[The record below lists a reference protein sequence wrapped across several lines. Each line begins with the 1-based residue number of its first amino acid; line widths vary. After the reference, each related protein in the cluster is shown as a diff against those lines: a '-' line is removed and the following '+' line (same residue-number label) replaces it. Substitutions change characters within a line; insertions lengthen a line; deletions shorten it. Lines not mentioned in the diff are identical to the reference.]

1 MKRLTRIGMAAAL
14 AAVSAMAVAQ
24 AVTKAA
30 DQAAATKAIEARQAL
45 MKEIR
50 DANNPIGAM
59 MRPNGTPV
67 DPAVVAASATKLAGL
82 AAKIPDAFLV
92 DTRGF
97 TATKTAALDGIWNS
111 YPDFKSKADDMVKAL
126 TAAADAGKTGN
137 VDATR
142 TAMQGIGRACGGC
155 HTPYRARQQ

>member
-1 MKRLTRIGMAAAL
+1 MNRLTRIGVAAAM

-50 DANNPIGAM
+50 DLNGPIGPM
-59 MRPNGTPV
+59 MRPGGTV
-67 DPAVVAASATKLAGL
+67 DPAVVATNAAKLAEA

-97 TATKTAALDGIWNS
+97 TATKTAALDGIWAD
-111 YPDFKSKADDMVKAL
+111 YADFKSKSDAAVTAL
-126 TAAADAGKTGN
+126 KAAAEAGKSGN
-137 VDATR
+137 VEATS
-142 TAMQGIGRACGGC
+142 TALRAMGQACGGC

>member
-1 MKRLTRIGMAAAL
+1 MKRLTRIGVAAAL

-24 AVTKAA
+24 SVTKAA

-50 DANNPIGAM
+50 DLNAPIGAM
-59 MRPNGTPV
+59 LRPNGPAV
-67 DPAVVAASATKLAGL
+67 DPALVATNSAKLAGL
-82 AAKIPDAFLV
+82 AAKIPDAFMV

-97 TATKTAALDGIWNS
+97 EATKTAALDGIWAS
-111 YPDFKSKADDMVKAL
+111 FPDFKSKADDMVAAL
-126 TAAADAGKTGN
+126 TAAADAGKSGDA
-137 VDATR
+137 DATR
-142 TAMQGIGRACGGC
+142 TAMQGLGRACGGC

>member
-1 MKRLTRIGMAAAL
+1 MKGFVRLGTAAVL
-14 AAVSAMAVAQ
+14 VAVSAMAVAQ

-50 DANNPIGAM
+50 DLNSPLGAM
-59 MRPNGTPV
+59 LRPNGAPL
-67 DPAVVAASATKLAGL
+67 DPAVVADASTRMAAA
-82 AAKIPDAFLV
+82 AAKIADAFLV

-97 TATKTAALDGIWNS
+97 TATKTAALDGIWEN
-111 YPDFKSKADDMVKAL
+111 YADFKAKSDEMVGAL
-126 TAAADAGKTGN
+126 KAAADAGKTGN

-142 TAMQGIGRACGGC
+142 TAAQGLGRACGGC